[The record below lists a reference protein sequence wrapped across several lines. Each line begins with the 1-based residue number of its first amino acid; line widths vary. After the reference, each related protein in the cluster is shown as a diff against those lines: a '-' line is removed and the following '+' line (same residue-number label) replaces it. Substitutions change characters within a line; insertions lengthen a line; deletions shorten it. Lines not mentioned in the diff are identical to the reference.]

1 MAVTHIAGMAP
12 TRVRR
17 TVVMMALALAI
28 LAYVQRVAIGQAAGP
43 ISADLGLSKSEMG
56 LVFGA
61 FGLSYALFE
70 IPMGLVGDRYGVKKI
85 LTRLVLVWSFFTAL
99 TGAAWNL
106 TSMWVIRFLFGAGEA
121 GCFPNLTRMLSQWL
135 PRGERVKA
143 QALMWACTRWG
154 GAVTPPLVLLAINFV
169 GWRWAFVLF
178 GLLGAG
184 WVAWFSRRFH
194 ERPADHPDVNEAE
207 RDLLMDAQAL
217 VAHTPES
224 WTSLLLRPQALLL
237 CLQYFCWSYVWYFF
251 VTWMPTFLG
260 EAHGQSAAGM
270 AGLSVLPLLMGGMG
284 SLTAGLLPLWVSR
297 RAVAIFCFT
306 SVAILL
312 ALVPQAGNVWLAIG
326 LLASIAFLG
335 DMLVPISWNQCVE
348 LGQGHTATMGAAMNM
363 FANFSGFLAPVVGGM
378 LLEASG
384 NDWTPMLWLMSGVA
398 GLGAASWIVMGAGGT
413 VPAAAKG

>member
-1 MAVTHIAGMAP
+1 MTP

-17 TVVMMALALAI
+17 SVVTIALALAI
-28 LAYVQRVAIGQAAGP
+28 LAYVQRVAISQAAGP
-43 ISADLGLSKSEMG
+43 ISADLGLDKSEMG

-70 IPMGLVGDRYGVKKI
+70 IPMGLGGDRLGVKRI
-85 LTRLVLVWSFFTAL
+85 LTRLVLAWSFFTAL

-135 PRGERVKA
+135 PRAERVKA

-154 GAVTPPLVLLAINFV
+154 GAVTPPLVLLAINTV
-169 GWRWAFVLF
+169 GWRWAFVVF
-178 GLLGAG
+178 GLLGVA
-184 WVAWFSRRFH
+184 WVMWFSRRFY
-194 ERPADHPDVNEAE
+194 ENPADHPDVNDAE
-207 RDLLMDAQAL
+207 RALLAESQAL
-217 VAHTPES
+217 VAHASGS
-224 WTSLLLRPQALLL
+224 WLTLLLRPQALLL

-260 EAHGQSAAGM
+260 EVHGQSAAGM
-270 AGLSVLPLLMGGMG
+270 AGLSVLPLLMGGLG

-297 RAVAIFCFT
+297 RLVAIASFT
-306 SVAILL
+306 TVAALM
-312 ALVPQAGNVWLAIG
+312 ALVPYAPNVWVAIA
-326 LLASIAFLG
+326 LLAAIAFVG

-348 LGQGHTATMGAAMNM
+348 LGQGYTATMGAAMNM

-378 LLEASG
+378 LLKASG

-398 GLGAASWIVMGAGGT
+398 GLGAVSWIIMGAAAT
-413 VPAAAKG
+413 APAATTE

>member
-1 MAVTHIAGMAP
+1 MTP
-12 TRVRR
+12 TRVRHG
-17 TVVMMALALAI
+17 VVMMALALAI
-28 LAYVQRVAIGQAAGP
+28 LAYVQRVAISQAAGP
-43 ISADLGLSKSEMG
+43 ISADLGLDKSEMG
-56 LVFGA
+56 MVFGA

-70 IPMGLVGDRYGVKKI
+70 IPMGLIGDKLGVKKI
-85 LTRLVLVWSFFTAL
+85 LSRLVLAWSFFTAL
-99 TGAAWNL
+99 TGAAWSFS
-106 TSMWVIRFLFGAGEA
+106 SMLAIRFLFGAGEA

-178 GLLGAG
+178 GLLGAA

-194 ERPADHPDVNEAE
+194 ERPADHPGVNDAE
-207 RDLLMDAQAL
+207 QALLAESQAL
-217 VAHTPES
+217 VAHAPES
-224 WTSLLLRPQALLL
+224 WVKLL
-237 CLQYFCWSYVWYFF
+237 
-251 VTWMPTFLG
+251 
-260 EAHGQSAAGM
+260 
-270 AGLSVLPLLMGGMG
+270 AGLSVLPLRMGGLG
-284 SLTAGLLPLWVSR
+284 SLTAGMLPLGVSR
-297 RAVAIFCFT
+297 RAVAIGCFT
-306 SVAILL
+306 SVAILM
-312 ALVPQAGNVWLAIG
+312 ALVPQATNVWVAIA

-348 LGQGHTATMGAAMNM
+348 LGQGYTATMGAAMNM

-398 GLGAASWIVMGAGGT
+398 GIGAISWIVMGAVT
-413 VPAAAKG
+413 TSPVAAKG

>member
-1 MAVTHIAGMAP
+1 MTP

-17 TVVMMALALAI
+17 SVVTIALALAI
-28 LAYVQRVAIGQAAGP
+28 LAYVQRVAISQAAGP
-43 ISADLGLSKSEMG
+43 ISADLGLDKSEMG

-70 IPMGLVGDRYGVKKI
+70 IPMGLAGDRLGVKRI
-85 LTRLVLVWSFFTAL
+85 LTRLVLAWSFFTAL

-135 PRGERVKA
+135 PRAERVKA

-154 GAVTPPLVLLAINFV
+154 GAVTPPLVLLAINTV
-169 GWRWAFVLF
+169 GWRWAFVVF
-178 GLLGAG
+178 GLLGVA
-184 WVAWFSRRFH
+184 WVMWFSRRFY
-194 ERPADHPDVNEAE
+194 ENPADHPDVNDAE
-207 RDLLMDAQAL
+207 RALLAESQAL
-217 VAHTPES
+217 VAHASGS
-224 WTSLLLRPQALLL
+224 WLTLLLRPQALLL

-260 EAHGQSAAGM
+260 EVHGQSAAGM
-270 AGLSVLPLLMGGMG
+270 AGLSVLPLLMGGLG

-297 RAVAIFCFT
+297 RLVAIASFIT
-306 SVAILL
+306 VAALM
-312 ALVPQAGNVWLAIG
+312 ALVPYAPNVWVAIA
-326 LLASIAFLG
+326 LLATIAFVG

-348 LGQGHTATMGAAMNM
+348 LGQGYTATMGAAMNM

-378 LLEASG
+378 LLKASG

-398 GLGAASWIVMGAGGT
+398 GLGAVSWIIMGAAAT
-413 VPAAAKG
+413 APAATTE